1 MTGAAEIMAELRT
14 LARELEENYGL
25 PVRAERLRALVA
37 RLNEQCAICG
47 KVPGCDCLG
56 GPYHK

>member
-25 PVRAERLRALVA
+25 PVRAERLRRLIAL
-37 RLNEQCAICG
+37 LTEPCAICG
-47 KVPGCDCLG
+47 KAPGCDCLG
-56 GPYHK
+56 GPYRK